1 MNNISFVSIPLLLL
15 YEHRHLFTD
24 DSQYNSLL
32 LSSLIQKDIEL
43 IHIKLYSVLELSD
56 KIELHEKYEIS
67 SIYFFNGKGIIKCN
81 YIQNYH
87 KKHESYTIN
96 VFYGWYEWDKI
107 KFQYDDKRNLMIKGS
122 Q

>member
-24 DSQYNSLL
+24 NCQYNSLL

-43 IHIKLYSVLELSD
+43 IDIKLYSALELSD
-56 KIELHEKYEIS
+56 KIAFHEKYEMIT
-67 SIYFFNGKGIIKCN
+67 IYFFNNGGVIKYY
-81 YIQNYH
+81 YIHNFH
-87 KKHESYTIN
+87 KFNEPNILDVY
-96 VFYGWYEWDKI
+96 YGWNKKY
-107 KFQYDDKRNLMIKGS
+107 FQHYDDKINLIIKEP

>member
-81 YIQNYH
+81 YIHNFH
-87 KKHESYTIN
+87 KFNEPNILDVY
-96 VFYGWYEWDKI
+96 YGWNKKI
-107 KFQYDDKRNLMIKGS
+107 LPTL
-122 Q
+122 